1 MSRLSFLS
9 VKQKVLLH
17 IIVVLKVL
25 VSKSLIVIDVSINSS
40 KITCRISPTSCW
52 ELKSNGALRADEILY
67 LSAHR
72 KFEGSIVT
80 TDFYLIAIFSEIDFS
95 NGNNCEYSTDVL
107 EIKGI
112 TLSVCRMVFT

>member
-1 MSRLSFLS
+1 MSRFSFLS
-9 VKQKVLLH
+9 AEQKLLLH

-25 VSKSLIVIDVSINSS
+25 ESKSSIVIDVPINSS
-40 KITCRISPTSCW
+40 KTTSRISPTSCW
-52 ELKSNGALRADEILY
+52 ELKSNGALRVDEILY

-72 KFEGSIVT
+72 KFERSIVT
-80 TDFYLIAIFSEIDFS
+80 AEFYLIAIFSEIDFS
-95 NGNNCEYSTDVL
+95 NGNNYEYSIDVL